1 MLGMMKRFLLMNY
14 VSVVCPFMLLCVAS
28 LPLLAFGQDAS
39 QSPSERYFA
48 DVLRNSLETYP
59 DVKAKRATWEAQ
71 RHAARAAGSAGGP
84 RVDLNANGGA
94 ERLAPTTNAAGTS
107 TQSGASARAS
117 LNLRQRLFDGGETR
131 NATQKQERLANVRMF
146 ELQQS
151 QLMAMQDFAKVWMDS
166 VRSTELVAVSKASLE
181 SHERIMNL
189 LQTRV
194 GSGASRGV
202 DLYQAQSRFS
212 QSKLALLADETALE
226 EARIKFLRL
235 AGVMP
240 PLSNHG
246 FEVSKARLPSNLR
259 AALDEAIAS
268 SATLRAAGE
277 SAAATRN
284 DLLIAQGADSPRVAL
299 EARHDLGAR
308 TPLVNNAAGSSVQL
322 TLSMNL
328 FDSGGN
334 RERSNEAIQKLD
346 ASRQQF
352 LDEYTKA
359 EQNIRTAWNDAVR
372 FEQTEQNSNSFIESI
387 AKTREAYR
395 AQYEIGQRSLL
406 DLLNSEL
413 EYTSAVRQKINA
425 RADLTTARLRLL
437 ALTGRV
443 GSQLR
448 LPLATETM
456 VVPTVWP
463 ERVVQSVEYQPPQAS
478 QPFQLPQSSLLNQN
492 EPFVLSAAAASVLR
506 PVAPTAMPSPEV
518 RPTVVAAT
526 VLRPTQPPVEATL
539 PASFVAP
546 SSAEQIRM
554 NMGRLPP
561 QLNRDFQNWLG
572 AVATGR
578 KELLDMWYQG
588 GAVAPTIWRE
598 GIVAAKG
605 DTSTVIRQFDAQSGS
620 DNDQQ
625 IQLGLVALVGDACVR
640 SAQTWKRLTGPSTG
654 PMWRIV
660 GERSITAPMSRCSL

>member
-1 MLGMMKRFLLMNY
+1 MLGMMKRFLSANY
-14 VSVVCPFMLLCVAS
+14 FRVVRPLALLCVVS
-28 LPLLAFGQDAS
+28 LPLLAFGQDSS
-39 QSPSERYFA
+39 QSASERYFA

-71 RHAARAAGSAGGP
+71 RHAARAAGSVGGP
-84 RVDLNANGGA
+84 RLDLNANGGA
-94 ERLAPTTNAAGTS
+94 ERLAPTSNAAGSS

-131 NATQKQERLANVRMF
+131 NTTQKQERLANVRLF
-146 ELQQS
+146 ELQQA
-151 QLMAMQDFAKVWMDS
+151 QLAAMQDFAKAWMDS
-166 VRSTELVAVSKASLE
+166 VRATELVTVSRTSLE

-246 FEVSKARLPSNLR
+246 FEVAKSRLPASLR
-259 AALDEAIAS
+259 GTLDEAIAS
-268 SATLRAAGE
+268 SASLRAAGE
-277 SAAATRN
+277 TAAATRN
-284 DLLIAQGADSPRVAL
+284 DLAIAQGADSPRVAL

-334 RERSNEAIQKLD
+334 RERASEAVQKLD

-352 LDEYTKA
+352 LDEYAKT
-359 EQNIRTAWNDAVR
+359 EQNVRTAWNDAIR
-372 FEQTEQNSNSFIESI
+372 FEQTEQNTNGFIDSI
-387 AKTREAYR
+387 GKTREAYR

-406 DLLNSEL
+406 DLLNSEV
-413 EYTSAVRQKINA
+413 EYSSAVRQKVNA
-425 RADLTTARLRLL
+425 RADLATARLRLL
-437 ALTGRV
+437 ALTGRAT
-443 GSQLR
+443 SQLR

-456 VVPTVWP
+456 VVPAPWP
-463 ERVVQSVEYQPPQAS
+463 ERAVQLVDYPQPQA
-478 QPFQLPQSSLLNQN
+478 FQSPQVSQN
-492 EPFVLSAAAASVLR
+492 EPIVLSSSATSVLR
-506 PVAPTAMPSPEV
+506 SAPA
-518 RPTVVAAT
+518 VVAAAP
-526 VLRPTQPPVEATL
+526 VLVLPTSQPVLQAKPLPPSLPVEAFL
-539 PASFVAP
+539 PTTFVAP
-546 SSAEQIRM
+546 NSPEQTRA
-554 NMGRLPP
+554 NMGRLPS

-588 GAVAPTIWRE
+588 GALAPTIWRD
-598 GIVAAKG
+598 GVAAAKG
-605 DTSTVIRQFDAQSGS
+605 DTSTAIRQFEAQSSS
-620 DNDQQ
+620 DNEQQ
-625 IQLGLVALVGDACVR
+625 IQLGLVALVGDSCVR
-640 SAQTWKRLTGPSTG
+640 SAQTWRRFAGPSSG

-660 GERSITAPMSRCSL
+660 GERSVAAPMSRCSL

>member
-1 MLGMMKRFLLMNY
+1 MLGMMKRFLLANY
-14 VSVVCPFMLLCVAS
+14 FRVIRPLALLCVAS
-28 LPLLAFGQDAS
+28 LPLLAFGQDGS
-39 QSPSERYFA
+39 QSASERYFA

-71 RHAARAAGSAGGP
+71 RHAARAAGSAGAP
-84 RVDLNANGGA
+84 RLDLNANGGA
-94 ERLAPTTNAAGTS
+94 ERLAPINSASGSS
-107 TQSGASARAS
+107 TQTGASARAS

-131 NATQKQERLANVRMF
+131 NTTQKQERLANVRMF

-151 QLMAMQDFAKVWMDS
+151 QLTAMQDFAKAWMDS
-166 VRSTELVAVSKASLE
+166 VRATELVAVSRASLE

-212 QSKLALLADETALE
+212 QTKLTLLADETALE
-226 EARIKFLRL
+226 EARIKFFRL

-246 FEVSKARLPSNLR
+246 FEVAKSRLPSSLR
-259 AALDEAIAS
+259 ATLDEAITAS
-268 SATLRAAGE
+268 ASLRAAGE

-284 DLLIAQGADSPRVAL
+284 DLLIAQAADSPRVSL

-308 TPLVNNAAGSSVQL
+308 TPLVRDAAGSSVQL
-322 TLSMNL
+322 TMSLNL

-334 RERSNEAIQKLD
+334 RERASEAVQKLD

-352 LDEYTKA
+352 LDEYAKT
-359 EQNIRTAWNDAVR
+359 EQNVRTAWNDALR
-372 FEQTEQNSNSFIESI
+372 FEQTEQNTNGFTESI

-395 AQYEIGQRSLL
+395 AQYDIGQRSLL
-406 DLLNSEL
+406 DLLNSEV
-413 EYTSAVRQKINA
+413 EYSSAVRQKINA
-425 RADLTTARLRLL
+425 RADLATARLRLL

-443 GSQLR
+443 TSQLR
-448 LPLATETM
+448 LPLANDTMVAPAPWPERAVQSVDYPQPQVFQAITAAPVM
-456 VVPTVWP
+456 VVPT
-463 ERVVQSVEYQPPQAS
+463 S
-478 QPFQLPQSSLLNQN
+478 QPVLQARPLPMPISPPMSL
-492 EPFVLSAAAASVLR
+492 
-506 PVAPTAMPSPEV
+506 
-518 RPTVVAAT
+518 
-526 VLRPTQPPVEATL
+526 PVEALVPTTFA
-539 PASFVAP
+539 AS
-546 SSAEQIRM
+546 SSPEQIRA
-554 NMGRLPP
+554 NMGRLPS

-588 GAVAPTIWRE
+588 GVVAPTIWRD
-598 GIVAAKG
+598 GVVAAKG
-605 DTSTVIRQFDAQSGS
+605 DTSTVIRQFDAQSSS
-620 DNDQQ
+620 DAEQQ

-640 SAQTWKRLTGPSTG
+640 SAQTWKLLTGPSAG

-660 GERSITAPMSRCSL
+660 RERSVAAPMSRCSL

>member
-1 MLGMMKRFLLMNY
+1 MLGMMKRFLLANY
-14 VSVVCPFMLLCVAS
+14 SRVVRPLSLLCVAS
-28 LPLLAFGQDAS
+28 LPLLAFGQDGA
-39 QSPSERYFA
+39 QSASERYFA

-71 RHAARAAGSAGGP
+71 RHAARAAGSAGAP
-84 RVDLNANGGA
+84 RLDLNANGGA
-94 ERLAPTTNAAGTS
+94 ERLAPTNNAPGNS
-107 TQSGASARAS
+107 TQTGASARAS

-131 NATQKQERLANVRMF
+131 NTTQKQERLANVRLF

-151 QLMAMQDFAKVWMDS
+151 QLTAMQEFAKAWMDS
-166 VRSTELVAVSKASLE
+166 VRATELVTVSRASLE

-212 QSKLALLADETALE
+212 QTKLTLLADETALE
-226 EARIKFLRL
+226 EARIKFFRL

-246 FEVSKARLPSNLR
+246 FEVAKSRIPTSLR
-259 AALDEAIAS
+259 ATLDEAIAA
-268 SATLRAAGE
+268 SASLRAAGE

-284 DLLIAQGADSPRVAL
+284 DLLIAQGADSPRVSL

-308 TPLVNNAAGSSVQL
+308 TPLVRDAAGSSVQL
-322 TLSMNL
+322 TMSLNL

-334 RERSNEAIQKLD
+334 RERASEAVQKLD

-352 LDEYTKA
+352 LDEYAKT
-359 EQNIRTAWNDAVR
+359 EQNVRTAWNDALR
-372 FEQTEQNSNSFIESI
+372 FEQTEQNTNGFIESI
-387 AKTREAYR
+387 GKTREAYR

-406 DLLNSEL
+406 DLLNSEV

-425 RADLTTARLRLL
+425 RADLATARLRLL

-443 GSQLR
+443 TSQLR
-448 LPLATETM
+448 LPLANETMVAPAPWPERAVQLVDYPQSQAFQAITAAPVM
-456 VVPTVWP
+456 VVPT
-463 ERVVQSVEYQPPQAS
+463 S
-478 QPFQLPQSSLLNQN
+478 QPILQARLLPAPPPMSL
-492 EPFVLSAAAASVLR
+492 
-506 PVAPTAMPSPEV
+506 
-518 RPTVVAAT
+518 
-526 VLRPTQPPVEATL
+526 PVEAVVPTTL
-539 PASFVAP
+539 AAS
-546 SSAEQIRM
+546 SSPDQIRA
-554 NMGRLPP
+554 NMGRLPS

-588 GAVAPTIWRE
+588 GAVAPTIWRD
-598 GIVAAKG
+598 GVVAAKG
-605 DTSTVIRQFDAQSGS
+605 DTSTVIRQFDAQSS
-620 DNDQQ
+620 ADAEQQ
-625 IQLGLVALVGDACVR
+625 IQLGLVALVGDSCVR
-640 SAQTWKRLTGPSTG
+640 SAQTWKLLTGPSAG

-660 GERSITAPMSRCSL
+660 RERSVAAPMSRCSL

>member
-1 MLGMMKRFLLMNY
+1 MLGMMKRFLLANY
-14 VSVVCPFMLLCVAS
+14 FRLVRPLALLCIAS
-28 LPLLAFGQDAS
+28 LPLLAFGQDTS
-39 QSPSERYFA
+39 QSASERYFA

-71 RHAARAAGSAGGP
+71 RHAARAAGSVGGP
-84 RVDLNANGGA
+84 RLDLNANGGA
-94 ERLAPTTNAAGTS
+94 ERLAPISNAAGTS

-131 NATQKQERLANVRMF
+131 NTTQKQERLANVRLF
-146 ELQQS
+146 ELQQA
-151 QLMAMQDFAKVWMDS
+151 QLSAMQEFAKVWMDS
-166 VRSTELVAVSKASLE
+166 VRATELVAVSRTSLE

-246 FEVSKARLPSNLR
+246 FEIAKTRLPASLR
-259 AALDEAIAS
+259 ATLDEAIAS
-268 SATLRAAGE
+268 SASLRAAGE
-277 SAAATRN
+277 AAAATRN
-284 DLLIAQGADSPRVAL
+284 DLAIAQGLDSPRVAL

-322 TLSMNL
+322 TLSLNL

-334 RERSNEAIQKLD
+334 RERASEAVQKLD

-359 EQNIRTAWNDAVR
+359 EQNVRTAWNDAVR
-372 FEQTEQNSNSFIESI
+372 FEQTEQNTNGFIDSI

-406 DLLNSEL
+406 DLLNSEV
-413 EYTSAVRQKINA
+413 EYTSAVRQKVNA
-425 RADLTTARLRLL
+425 RADLATARLRLL

-443 GSQLR
+443 TSQLR
-448 LPLATETM
+448 LPLANETM
-456 VVPTVWP
+456 VAPAPWP
-463 ERVVQSVEYQPPQAS
+463 ERAVQLVDYPQPQAFQSIAATPVLVVPTS
-478 QPFQLPQSSLLNQN
+478 QPVLQSKPLPT
-492 EPFVLSAAAASVLR
+492 PI
-506 PVAPTAMPSPEV
+506 PIPTPSPMS
-518 RPTVVAAT
+518 
-526 VLRPTQPPVEATL
+526 LPVEALIPTTFA
-539 PASFVAP
+539 AS
-546 SSAEQIRM
+546 SSPEQIRA
-554 NMGRLPP
+554 NMARLPS

-588 GAVAPTIWRE
+588 GTVAPSVWRD
-598 GIVAAKG
+598 GVATAKG
-605 DTSTVIRQFDAQSGS
+605 DTSTAIRQFEAQSSS
-620 DNDQQ
+620 DNEQQ
-625 IQLGLVALVGDACVR
+625 IQLGLIALVGDSCVR
-640 SAQTWKRLTGPSTG
+640 SAQTWKRLTGPSAG

-660 GERSITAPMSRCSL
+660 GERSVAAPMSRCSL